1 MSRIGKQ
8 PVPIPDKVKV
18 DIKGTTVS
26 VEGPKGKV
34 SKTFAPVIKIEQKDK
49 AIVVSPA
56 EETRFSR
63 AMYGTT
69 RSIIAGMIKGAAVG
83 YAKELEIQGVG
94 FKAALKGKQLDLA
107 LGYSHQILHD
117 IPEGI
122 KVTVT
127 DGTRLKVEGPDKQL
141 VGQVTAEIRAY
152 YPPEPYKGK
161 GVRIVGEYAERVRRK
176 EGKTVA

>member
-8 PVPIPDKVKV
+8 PVSIPDKVKI

-26 VEGPKGKV
+26 VDGPKGKV
-34 SKTFAPVIKIEQKDK
+34 SKTFAPVVKIEKKDNT
-49 AIVVSPA
+49 IVVSPS

-63 AMYGTT
+63 AMYGTA
-69 RSIIAGMIKGAAVG
+69 RSIIAGMVKGASVG

-94 FKAALKGKQLDLA
+94 FKAVLKGKQLDLS

-122 KVTVT
+122 KVTVN
-127 DGTRLKVEGPDKQL
+127 DGTKLKIEGADKQL
-141 VGQVTAEIRAY
+141 VGQVTSEIRAY

-161 GVRIVGEYAERVRRK
+161 GVRLVGEYAERVRRK

>member
-8 PVPIPDKVKV
+8 PVQIPDKVKV

-26 VEGPKGKV
+26 IEGPKGKV
-34 SKTFAPVIKIEQKDK
+34 SKTFAPVVKIEKQDNKV
-49 AIVVSPA
+49 VVSKA
-56 EETRFSR
+56 EDTRFSR
-63 AMYGTT
+63 AMFGTA
-69 RSIIAGMIKGAAVG
+69 RSVIAGMVKGVTVG

-94 FKAALKGKQLDLA
+94 FKAALKGKQLDLS
-107 LGYSHQILHD
+107 LGYSHPILHD

-127 DGTRLKVEGPDKQL
+127 EGTKLKIEGVDKQL
-141 VGQVTAEIRAY
+141 VGQVTSEIRAY

-161 GVRIVGEYAERVRRK
+161 GVRLVGEHAERVRRK

>member
-1 MSRIGKQ
+1 MSRVGKI
-8 PVPIPDKVKV
+8 PVIIPAKVKV
-18 DIKGTTVS
+18 DVKNTTVS

-34 SKTFAPVIKIEQKDK
+34 SRTFAPVV
-49 AIVVSPA
+49 AISVADSKVTVKPI

-63 AMYGTT
+63 AMFGTA
-69 RSIIAGMIKGAAVG
+69 RSVIAGMVKGASEGFV
-83 YAKELEIQGVG
+83 KDLEIQGVG

-107 LGYSHQILHD
+107 LGYSHPILFD

-122 KVTVT
+122 KITVT
-127 DGTRLKVEGPDKQL
+127 DGTKVKVEGADKQL
-141 VGQVTAEIRAY
+141 VGMVTSQIRSF

-161 GVRIVGEYAERVRRK
+161 GVRIVGERVRRK

>member
-18 DIKGTTVS
+18 DVQDHSIQ

-34 SKTFAPVIKIEQKDK
+34 SKAFADVVKLSVNDKNQIIVTPLEQ
-49 AIVVSPA
+49 S
-56 EETRFSR
+56 RFAK
-63 AMYGTT
+63 AMYGTA
-69 RSIIAGMIKGAAVG
+69 RSIINGMVKGVTVG
-83 YAKELEIQGVG
+83 YSKDLEIQGVG
-94 FKAALKGKQLDLA
+94 FKAILKGRQLDLA
-107 LGYSHQILHD
+107 LGYSHPILFA

-122 KVTVT
+122 KITVADNT
-127 DGTRLKVEGPDKQL
+127 KVKVEGADKQL
-141 VGQVTAEIRAY
+141 VGAVAAEIRGF

-161 GVRIVGEYAERVRRK
+161 GVRLVGERVRRK